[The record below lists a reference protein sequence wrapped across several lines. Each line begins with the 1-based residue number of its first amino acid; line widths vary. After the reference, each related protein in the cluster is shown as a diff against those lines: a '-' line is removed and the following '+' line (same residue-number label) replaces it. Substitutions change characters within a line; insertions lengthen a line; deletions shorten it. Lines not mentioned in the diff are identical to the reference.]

1 MEAMSALQQTGDMA
15 DASASGAKPMVA
27 PVFRMPLFHPGT
39 KVKLSGSE
47 ETVSH
52 IVIRRHFLSVYLVG
66 RESPVRPDQLEVESK
81 LFSTAR
87 QPGPLFS

>member
-1 MEAMSALQQTGDMA
+1 MSELQQ
-15 DASASGAKPMVA
+15 SGEMPEGAAPALKPMVA
-27 PVFRMPLFHPGT
+27 SVFRMPLFHPGT
-39 KVKLSGSE
+39 KVKLSGSD

-66 RESPVRPDQLEVESK
+66 REAPVRPDQLELEPQ

>member
-1 MEAMSALQQTGDMA
+1 MSELQQTGEMA
-15 DASASGAKPMVA
+15 EASAPAPQPMVA

-66 RESPVRPDQLEVESK
+66 REAPVRPDQLELEPQ
-81 LFSTAR
+81 LFSTTR
-87 QPGPLFS
+87 QPTPLLS